1 MTSKFQGS
9 MVPNYK
15 NIQLSCRLHAH
26 PPWQFC
32 KWCQPEL
39 YLHFNPLTHV
49 NPASIVRQQ
58 RLAPAVSYPEKAR
71 SSAWVF
77 NSRVNR
83 TNHADSWP
91 QKNGKAEQF
100 LVLISFWISSCG
112 LYSPAWPMRN
122 LFNWIQPLSSLVA
135 LFFLIVKSEAR
146 VVWTFSSW
154 LDVSFGSYIYYLF
167 NRI

>member
-1 MTSKFQGS
+1 

-39 YLHFNPLTHV
+39 SLYFNTLTHV
-49 NPASIVRQQ
+49 KPASSDSS
-58 RLAPAVSYPEKAR
+58 RLAPAVSYSEKAR

-83 TNHADSWP
+83 AHHANLRP
-91 QKNGKAEQF
+91 PNKTGKADQVM
-100 LVLISFWISSCG
+100 VLISFWISSCG
-112 LYSPAWPMRN
+112 LYSPAWATHN
-122 LFNWIQPLSSLVA
+122 LFNWTRPLSSLIA
-135 LFFLIVKSEAR
+135 LFFSNHRQKLG
-146 VVWTFSSW
+146 
-154 LDVSFGSYIYYLF
+154 SFGLSVHGWMFLFSIYT
-167 NRI
+167 I